1 MTTSWWD
8 SSATFK
14 RCTFSKVSFLALC
27 LLDLA
32 LTLVAMSLG
41 FAELNPMVGFLLE
54 MPALLIF
61 VKGVLP
67 VLFAWLF
74 PGRLLWL
81 YIPLLAAAAIWNAK
95 ELIVYLV

>member
-14 RCTFSKVSFLALC
+14 RCTTEKVSFIVLNLI
-27 LLDLA
+27 DLA
-32 LTLVAMSLG
+32 LTLAAMSLG
-41 FAELNPMVGFLLE
+41 FDELNPLVGFLLE
-54 MPALLIF
+54 IPALLVL

-67 VLFAWLF
+67 LLLAWLI
-74 PGRLLWL
+74 PGRLLWPS
-81 YIPLLAAAAIWNAK
+81 IALLAVVAIWNVK